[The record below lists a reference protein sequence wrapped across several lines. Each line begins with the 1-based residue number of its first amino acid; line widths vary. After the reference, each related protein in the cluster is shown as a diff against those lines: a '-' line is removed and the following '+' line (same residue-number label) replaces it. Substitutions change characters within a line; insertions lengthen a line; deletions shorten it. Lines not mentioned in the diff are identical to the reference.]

1 MAPFS
6 APFAKL
12 QRGLLV
18 TSFLNYCKIREEDGK
33 KTCRKYFAFF
43 KQGECC
49 YWKFVSELQSCFPP
63 KTLLFDPVDDY
74 HDTITDGLKIIEN
87 TYSDARFEKTFRV
100 SKATFRFILCRIES
114 ELQRR
119 HIFTSGGIQWAYS
132 VLENSPRGLPRNSSR
147 KRDPTKIH

>member
-6 APFAKL
+6 ALFAKL
-12 QRGLLV
+12 QRRLLV

-33 KTCRKYFAFF
+33 KTFRKYFAFF

-63 KTLLFDPVDDY
+63 KTVLFDPVDDY

-100 SKATFRFILCRIES
+100 SKATFRFILCCIQRN
-114 ELQRR
+114 LQRR
-119 HIFTSGGIQWAYS
+119 RVLLLISLLVTFNCAYFS
-132 VLENSPRGLPRNSSR
+132 WSPRNSSR
-147 KRDPTKIH
+147 ASNSAKIH